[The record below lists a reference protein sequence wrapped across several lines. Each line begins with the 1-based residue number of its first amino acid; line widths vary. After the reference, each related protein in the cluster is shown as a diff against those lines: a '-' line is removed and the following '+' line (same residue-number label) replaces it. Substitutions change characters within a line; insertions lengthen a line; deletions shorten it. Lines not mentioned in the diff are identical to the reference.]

1 METNPD
7 YIYVGAKVQI
17 VCLLMGNKLSV
28 KSPIKEV
35 L

>member
-7 YIYVGAKVQI
+7 YIYFGAKVQI
-17 VCLLMGNKLSV
+17 ICLLVGNKLWV

-35 L
+35 